1 MTVSSPI
8 VSKNQQCSIVE
19 NENKNLCK
27 IFNLTESE
35 ILFERYSKYRI
46 LLYTINTLNYI
57 EVHSSEFLK
66 NLEKHCTENLNY
78 SLINYVDHE
87 EQVIKIFITPI
98 VTSA

>member
-1 MTVSSPI
+1 MTVSSQI

-27 IFNLTESE
+27 IFNLNEIE
-35 ILFERYSKYRI
+35 ILFERYSKYRVF
-46 LLYTINTLNYI
+46 LYTINTLNYI
-57 EVHSSEFLK
+57 ELQSSEFLK

-78 SLINYVDHE
+78 SLINYVNHE